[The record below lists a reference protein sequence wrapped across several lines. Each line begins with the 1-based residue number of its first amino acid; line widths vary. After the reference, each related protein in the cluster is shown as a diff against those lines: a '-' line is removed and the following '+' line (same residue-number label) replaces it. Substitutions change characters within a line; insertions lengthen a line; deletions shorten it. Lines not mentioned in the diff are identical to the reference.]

1 MFLGYKWGIVM
12 GQNGRFSPFLCIF
25 GDFLPFFVGFFPGE
39 LGDKCG
45 RGSKRGR

>member
-1 MFLGYKWGIVM
+1 MA
-12 GQNGRFSPFLCIF
+12 QNGRFSHFLGIF
-25 GDFLPFFVGFFPGE
+25 RDFLAFFLGFLPGE